1 MAAGASV
8 HMETEFTHEW
18 REKLLSWFKVRT
30 YPVHKYMYSLSK
42 FIVKQIKPIINNARK
57 KGRLCDNERYDTMQ
71 LSLFPS

>member
-1 MAAGASV
+1 MAAGASM
-8 HMETEFTHEW
+8 HMETMCTHEW

-42 FIVKQIKPIINNARK
+42 FIVKQIKPITNNARK
-57 KGRLCDNERYDTMQ
+57 KGRLCDNERYDPMQ